1 MNMNTYDN
9 DTKCCDNSVN
19 TTIPNDPNTIKEII
33 QENSNLIYEIAVNI
47 DSLQHNLFGIG
58 GNLDNDT
65 EFPNNFS
72 CLYDEVST
80 QNSEL
85 KSIREIVNFIKGRLL
100 G

>member
-1 MNMNTYDN
+1 MNMNTYDR

-19 TTIPNDPNTIKEII
+19 TTIPNDPNTIKEVI
-33 QENSNLIYEIAVNI
+33 QENSDLIHEIAVNI
-47 DSLQHNLFGIG
+47 DCLQHNLFGVG
-58 GNLDNDT
+58 GILDDA

-85 KSIREIVNFIKGRLL
+85 KSIIEIVNLIKDRLL

>member
-1 MNMNTYDN
+1 MNTYDK

-19 TTIPNDPNTIKEII
+19 MTIPNNPNTIKEII
-33 QENSNLIYEIAVNI
+33 QENSDLIYEIAVNI

-58 GNLDNDT
+58 GHLDNDT

-85 KSIREIVNFIKGRLL
+85 KSIREIVNFIKDRLL

>member
-1 MNMNTYDN
+1 MNTYDN

-19 TTIPNDPNTIKEII
+19 TKIPNDPNTIKEII
-33 QENSNLIYEIAVNI
+33 QENSDLIYGIAVNI
-47 DSLQHNLFGIG
+47 DRLQHNLFGVG
-58 GNLDNDT
+58 GSLDDA
-65 EFPNNFS
+65 EFPDNFS

-85 KSIREIVNFIKGRLL
+85 KYIIEMVNFIKGSLL

>member
-1 MNMNTYDN
+1 MNTYDN
-9 DTKCCDNSVN
+9 DTKFCNNSDK
-19 TTIPNDPNTIKEII
+19 TSIPNDPNTIKEVI
-33 QENSNLIYEIAVNI
+33 QENSDLIYEIAVNI
-47 DSLQHNLFGIG
+47 DCLQHNLFGVG
-58 GNLDNDT
+58 GSLDDA

-85 KSIREIVNFIKGRLL
+85 KSIIEMVNFIKDRLL

>member
-1 MNMNTYDN
+1 MNTYDN

-19 TTIPNDPNTIKEII
+19 TTIPNDPSTIKEVI
-33 QENSNLIYEIAVNI
+33 QENSDLIYEIAVNI
-47 DSLQHNLFGIG
+47 DSLQHNLFGVG
-58 GNLDNDT
+58 GSLDDA

-80 QNSEL
+80 QKSEL
-85 KSIREIVNFIKGRLL
+85 KSISEMTKFIKDRLL

>member
-1 MNMNTYDN
+1 MNMNTYDR

-19 TTIPNDPNTIKEII
+19 TTIPNDPNTIKDVI
-33 QENSNLIYEIAVNI
+33 QENSNLIYGIAVNI
-47 DSLQHNLFGIG
+47 DCLQHKLFGVG
-58 GNLDNDT
+58 GSLDDA

-85 KSIREIVNFIKGRLL
+85 KSIIEMVNFIKDRLL

>member
-1 MNMNTYDN
+1 MNTYDK
-9 DTKCCDNSVN
+9 DTKCCDDSVKM
-19 TTIPNDPNTIKEII
+19 TSPNDPKTIKEVV
-33 QENSNLIYEIAVNI
+33 QENSDLIYEIAVNV
-47 DSLQHNLFGIG
+47 DRLQHNLFGVG

-85 KSIREIVNFIKGRLL
+85 KYISEIVNFIKDRLL

>member
-1 MNMNTYDN
+1 MNTYDR

-19 TTIPNDPNTIKEII
+19 TTIPNDPNTIKEVIH
-33 QENSNLIYEIAVNI
+33 ENSDLIYEIAVNI
-47 DSLQHNLFGIG
+47 DRLQHNLFGVG
-58 GNLDNDT
+58 GSLDDAG
-65 EFPNNFS
+65 FPNNFS

-85 KSIREIVNFIKGRLL
+85 KSIVEMVNFIKGRLL

>member
-1 MNMNTYDN
+1 MNTYDN
-9 DTKCCDNSVN
+9 DTKFCNNSDK
-19 TTIPNDPNTIKEII
+19 TSIPNDPNTIKEVIH
-33 QENSNLIYEIAVNI
+33 ENSDLIYEIAVNI
-47 DSLQHNLFGIG
+47 DRLQHNLFGIG
-58 GNLDNDT
+58 GSLDDA

-85 KSIREIVNFIKGRLL
+85 KSIVEMVNFIKGRLL

>member
-1 MNMNTYDN
+1 MNTYDN
-9 DTKCCDNSVN
+9 DTKFCNNSDK
-19 TTIPNDPNTIKEII
+19 TSIPNDPNTIKEVI
-33 QENSNLIYEIAVNI
+33 QENSDLIYGIAANI
-47 DSLQHNLFGIG
+47 DRLQHNLFGVG
-58 GNLDNDT
+58 GSLDDA

-85 KSIREIVNFIKGRLL
+85 KSIIEMINFIKDRLL

>member
-1 MNMNTYDN
+1 MNTYDK

-19 TTIPNDPNTIKEII
+19 MTIPNNPSTIKEVIH
-33 QENSNLIYEIAVNI
+33 ENSDLIYEIAVNI
-47 DSLQHNLFGIG
+47 DHLQHNLFGVG
-58 GNLDNDT
+58 GSLDDA

-85 KSIREIVNFIKGRLL
+85 KSISEMVNFIKGRLL

>member
-1 MNMNTYDN
+1 MNTYDN
-9 DTKCCDNSVN
+9 DTKFCNNSDK
-19 TTIPNDPNTIKEII
+19 TSIPNDSNTIKEVI

-58 GNLDNDT
+58 GHLDNDT

-85 KSIREIVNFIKGRLL
+85 KSIREIVNFIKDRLL

>member
-1 MNMNTYDN
+1 MNTYDK
-9 DTKCCDNSVN
+9 DTKCCNDDKVS
-19 TTIPNDPNTIKEII
+19 IPNPNTIKEVI
-33 QENSNLIYEIAVNI
+33 QENSDLIYEIAVNI
-47 DSLQHNLFGIG
+47 DRLQHNLFGVG
-58 GNLDNDT
+58 GSLDDA

-85 KSIREIVNFIKGRLL
+85 KSISEIVNFIKDRLL

>member
-1 MNMNTYDN
+1 MNMNTYDR

-19 TTIPNDPNTIKEII
+19 MTIPNDPNTIKEVI
-33 QENSNLIYEIAVNI
+33 QENSDLIYEIAVNI
-47 DSLQHNLFGIG
+47 DCLQHNLFGVG
-58 GNLDNDT
+58 GSLDDA

-85 KSIREIVNFIKGRLL
+85 KSISEMANFIKDRLL

>member
-1 MNMNTYDN
+1 MNTYDN
-9 DTKCCDNSVN
+9 DTKCCDNSDK
-19 TTIPNDPNTIKEII
+19 TSIPNNTNTIKEII
-33 QENSNLIYEIAVNI
+33 QENSDLIYEIAVNI
-47 DSLQHNLFGIG
+47 DSLQHNLFGVG
-58 GNLDNDT
+58 GSLDDT